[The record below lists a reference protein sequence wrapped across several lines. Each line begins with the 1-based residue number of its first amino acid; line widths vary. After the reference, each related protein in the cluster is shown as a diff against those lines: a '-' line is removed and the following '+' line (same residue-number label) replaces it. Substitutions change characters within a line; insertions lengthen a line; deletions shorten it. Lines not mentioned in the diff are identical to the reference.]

1 MTFQILN
8 EIASFIGPLGFVEVN
23 WWWDDVWYVDDIVVA
38 AVVGVDS
45 EIQEHHL
52 GVNHDDA
59 QGGVAPGGEP
69 DKGVCCLRGEGAEE
83 GDG

>member
-1 MTFQILN
+1 M
-8 EIASFIGPLGFVEVN
+8 
-23 WWWDDVWYVDDIVVA
+23 VA

-69 DKGVCCLRGEGAEE
+69 DKGVCCLRVEGAEE

>member
-1 MTFQILN
+1 M
-8 EIASFIGPLGFVEVN
+8 
-23 WWWDDVWYVDDIVVA
+23 VA

-69 DKGVCCLRGEGAEE
+69 EKVSAAYEGREQRRVM
-83 GDG
+83 DNNRCFMSV